1 MFVPLCDGLC
11 FLRVWH
17 VTTDVHQM
25 GFTPEHS
32 QKLGV
37 TGSQPSYELQLGV
50 VSLVVYKHSIFTTAI
65 PEISW
70 QTNHIQISITSR
82 PVPHHKLTRFS
93 KCEFPDNHFLRSVA
107 TEAYATFTLPKHSRE
122 L

>member
-17 VTTDVHQM
+17 ITTDVRQM
-25 GFTPEHS
+25 GFIPEHS

-50 VSLVVYKHSIFTTAI
+50 VSLVVWKHWNFTTAI

-70 QTNHIQISITSR
+70 QTNYTDFCYIKPYVPITNLPDSPNVNFRIITSF
-82 PVPHHKLTRFS
+82 VL
-93 KCEFPDNHFLRSVA
+93 
-107 TEAYATFTLPKHSRE
+107 
-122 L
+122 